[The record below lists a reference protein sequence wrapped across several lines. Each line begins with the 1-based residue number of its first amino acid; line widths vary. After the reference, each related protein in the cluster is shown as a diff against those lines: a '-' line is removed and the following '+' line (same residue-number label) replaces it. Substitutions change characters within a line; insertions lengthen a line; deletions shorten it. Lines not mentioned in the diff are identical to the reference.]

1 MAFRALA
8 FHHSDWR
15 SFELCV
21 HKPQFLQFLRWPI
34 HVINSVDNSKLPF
47 LAWFK
52 VAYSVYF
59 FTLPNE
65 YFLVLYTAKM
75 YFEYIFQKH

>member
-15 SFELCV
+15 NFELCV

-34 HVINSVDNSKLPF
+34 YVINSVDNTKLPF

-52 VAYSVYF
+52 VAYSYSPYQTSIF
-59 FTLPNE
+59 LFSTLPKCILSTYLKNIE
-65 YFLVLYTAKM
+65 S
-75 YFEYIFQKH
+75 